1 MEYVIGPWGVAESR
15 YSLENPNLPL
25 NSPAVWDE
33 VFGTQWETGKR
44 KSYSATVRPNET
56 GSGYVAK
63 ILGTLVRVI
72 QRGKDWAI
80 QP

>member
-1 MEYVIGPWGVAESR
+1 MQG
-15 YSLENPNLPL
+15 
-25 NSPAVWDE
+25 SPFLGRKTIDLR
-33 VFGTQWETGKR
+33 GTQWETDKR
-44 KSYSATVRPNET
+44 KSYSATVRPDES
-56 GSGYVAK
+56 GAGYVAK

>member
-1 MEYVIGPWGVAESR
+1 MQG
-15 YSLENPNLPL
+15 
-25 NSPAVWDE
+25 SPFLGRKTIDLR
-33 VFGTQWETGKR
+33 GTQWETGKR

>member
-1 MEYVIGPWGVAESR
+1 MQG
-15 YSLENPNLPL
+15 
-25 NSPAVWDE
+25 SPFLGRKTIDLRN
-33 VFGTQWETGKR
+33 TQWETKRR
-44 KSYSATVRPNET
+44 KSYSATVRPDET

-63 ILGTLVRVI
+63 ILGTLVRVE